1 VARLRRAVLLG
12 ARFGGAGEGRRS
24 TVRVGVER
32 RGAAAAVRRA
42 LRLARVAL
50 PRMPPGPRRAVSPRS
65 VLPSLLLAGWIR
77 RPRSCSIGLVETD
90 VCSSIASTWFIE

>member
-32 RGAAAAVRRA
+32 RVAAAAVRRA

-50 PRMPPGPRRAVSPRS
+50 LRMPPGPRRAVSPRS
-65 VLPSLLLAGWIR
+65 LLPSLLLAGWIR
-77 RPRSCSIGLVETD
+77 PRSCSTGLVETD
-90 VCSSIASTWFIE
+90 VCISIASTWFIE